1 MQQVKKTGDYTIYQK
16 KSGRYAVK
24 GKDKRFVHGE
34 DKARI
39 LLAEALIEPPKAKAP
54 APEPAAAE
62 AEAPETV
69 SDEQPVS

>member
-1 MQQVKKTGDYTIYQK
+1 MQQVKKTADYTIYQK

-24 GKDKRFVHGE
+24 GKDKQLVHGD

-54 APEPAAAE
+54 APAAE
-62 AEAPETV
+62 AESSETPT
-69 SDEQPVS
+69 DEQAAS